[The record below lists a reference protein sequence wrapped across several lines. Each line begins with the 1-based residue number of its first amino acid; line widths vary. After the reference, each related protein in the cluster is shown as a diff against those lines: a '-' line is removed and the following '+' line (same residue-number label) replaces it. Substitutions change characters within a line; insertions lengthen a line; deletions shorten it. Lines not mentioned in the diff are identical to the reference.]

1 MSLFRTYLMGIVS
14 AAMVVALAQ
23 ALTPEGTVKKVGRL
37 VGGIVLLL
45 AVVKPLIGLSAGGNT
60 VPVADWLV
68 LPAQTEEDG
77 EQAVLKELIVQRTAE
92 YIEDKGH
99 ALGMNCTAQVTVTEG
114 EGGWPQPWSVEITGS
129 WTGEKQRALAKTIEE
144 ELAIPVERQSFREET
159 P

>member
-1 MSLFRTYLMGIVS
+1 MSWFRTYLMGVVS

-23 ALTPEGTVKKVGRL
+23 ALTPEGAVKKIGRL

-45 AVVKPLIGLSAGGNT
+45 AVMKPLIGLSADEKT
-60 VPVADWLV
+60 VPVADWLA
-68 LPAQTEEDG
+68 PPTQAEEEG

-99 ALGMNCTAQVTVTEG
+99 ALGVDCTARVTVTEG
-114 EGGWPQPWSVEITGS
+114 EGGWPQPWSVEIVGS
-129 WTGEKQRALAKTIEE
+129 WTGEGKTALAKTIEE
-144 ELAIPVERQSFREET
+144 ELAIPAERQSFREET